1 MRKEEK
7 EEAQLDFL
15 AKSEF
20 LPPGLLLEEGPS
32 KIMS

>member
-20 LPPGLLLEEGPS
+20 LPLGLLQEEGPS